1 VPVLL
6 EDAKGATGNPW
17 GVSMH
22 TRIWH
27 MTEDSAWFRT
37 ASQLRESGFVREDA
51 DWVRP
56 EGLWPMQRAL
66 EARGGGDFRSLG
78 LDGSAI
84 GDNANRFVPLYE
96 AKMIHQFDHR
106 WATYDG
112 ADSRD
117 VTLAEKADHS
127 FEPTPRYWVPELEVR
142 DRLSVRNWTRRWLI
156 GLRSITN
163 STNERTVI
171 AGIWPYS
178 GAGNSCQIW
187 VIDNLIEP
195 MRIAALYGSMSS
207 ITLDYIARQKVG
219 GTDLNVFYV
228 AQFPVPPPRFYTDS
242 DLAFIVPRVL
252 ELTYTSHN
260 MAPFARDL
268 GYNGPPFAWDE
279 DRRALLR
286 AELDAWYA
294 RADARRIALHTRPG
308 RHNGTGLPV
317 RDLPRA
323 EEQREGA
330 LRGVSH
336 RPSRARRLGCAGGAA
351 GRRPMIP
358 PEDPPGFVVRTEA
371 QKAAWDNGFR
381 LERGVESGSWLRYTS
396 TTAHGEIWIAGAP
409 PRGPWLLSIDHP
421 GVAAELATLPPSPLP
436 GPGIAT
442 FGFDTLTALHA
453 ALDRVYKLGVSLPD
467 APLARFRAQT
477 ADLPQTTEVERLVLQ
492 RIGQEIFRAALMDYW
507 GARCPVTGITDLALL
522 RASHIVPW
530 AECGDSQRLDVHNG
544 LLLSALW
551 DAAFD
556 VGLVSFANDGTVLAS
571 PELSTAARTALGIEK
586 APRLPNL
593 RDAHRA
599 NLAAHRA
606 RHGFS
611 GISSMSVSISLS
623 TNSR

>member
-1 VPVLL
+1 
-6 EDAKGATGNPW
+6 
-17 GVSMH
+17 
-22 TRIWH
+22 
-27 MTEDSAWFRT
+27 
-37 ASQLRESGFVREDA
+37 
-51 DWVRP
+51 
-56 EGLWPMQRAL
+56 
-66 EARGGGDFRSLG
+66 
-78 LDGSAI
+78 
-84 GDNANRFVPLYE
+84 
-96 AKMIHQFDHR
+96 
-106 WATYDG
+106 
-112 ADSRD
+112 
-117 VTLAEKADHS
+117 
-127 FEPTPRYWVPELEVR
+127 
-142 DRLSVRNWTRRWLI
+142 
-156 GLRSITN
+156 
-163 STNERTVI
+163 
-171 AGIWPYS
+171 
-178 GAGNSCQIW
+178 
-187 VIDNLIEP
+187 
-195 MRIAALYGSMSS
+195 
-207 ITLDYIARQKVG
+207 
-219 GTDLNVFYV
+219 
-228 AQFPVPPPRFYTDS
+228 
-242 DLAFIVPRVL
+242 
-252 ELTYTSHN
+252 
-260 MAPFARDL
+260 
-268 GYNGPPFAWDE
+268 
-279 DRRALLR
+279 
-286 AELDAWYA
+286 
-294 RADARRIALHTRPG
+294 
-308 RHNGTGLPV
+308 
-317 RDLPRA
+317 
-323 EEQREGA
+323 
-330 LRGVSH
+330 
-336 RPSRARRLGCAGGAA
+336 
-351 GRRPMIP
+351 MIP

-396 TTAHGEIWIAGAP
+396 ITAHGEIWIAGAP